1 LGEETYE
8 GDKRMKIDRTL
19 LLVTIILLTQIMAGS
34 IFAMPMDQK
43 QEEGSNVKDQRYKDA
58 LATFDEQIK
67 AYVKKREQLEE
78 TLPKLSKES
87 SPEEI
92 KAHQVAF
99 AKLVRESRV
108 GAKSGDIFRPAI
120 VDYIRTSIR
129 REFKG
134 ERLKEIREAVL
145 EADTKGVPL
154 RINHPYPE
162 TKELVETP
170 PTLLLT
176 LPQLPKQLR
185 YRFVGKHMLLVDR
198 ENGLIIDYM
207 VNALP

>member
-1 LGEETYE
+1 
-8 GDKRMKIDRTL
+8 MKIDRTL

-58 LATFDEQIK
+58 LATFDEQVK